1 MSKTE
6 RLLMVQCTSC
16 SKEIQLSV
24 FENHRWQC
32 APTQRLSKITGDFPI
47 VSEKSSFFTSLQEI
61 FPDKPF
67 LKFCWHTI
75 STKIN
80 PRKSFFPKISKKLLL
95 NLFRK
100 RRILLLFLPDSSG
113 QQHSFVLEWMCL
125 TEFELCHFYNFFWIL
140 SFEYFCRVL
149 FVVCVL
155 FTSKFAGSRKGLMHS
170 LMWLSLFF
178 LVFSFFSLQ
187 LINRRTLEI
196 RVDFSSPAI
205 KN

>member
-1 MSKTE
+1 MERPLSPVIVGPEGYTVPLLKELLKSCVIYVRTLQEDIVLDINGPVTNEMSKTE
-6 RLLMVQCTSC
+6 RLPMVQCTSC

-80 PRKSFFPKISKKLLL
+80 PRKSFVPKISKKLLL

-125 TEFELCHFYNFFWIL
+125 TEFELCHF
-140 SFEYFCRVL
+140 
-149 FVVCVL
+149 
-155 FTSKFAGSRKGLMHS
+155 
-170 LMWLSLFF
+170 
-178 LVFSFFSLQ
+178 
-187 LINRRTLEI
+187 
-196 RVDFSSPAI
+196 
-205 KN
+205 

>member
-1 MSKTE
+1 MYT
-6 RLLMVQCTSC
+6 
-16 SKEIQLSV
+16 
-24 FENHRWQC
+24 
-32 APTQRLSKITGDFPI
+32 I
-47 VSEKSSFFTSLQEI
+47 VYKVTLQ
-61 FPDKPF
+61 
-67 LKFCWHTI
+67 
-75 STKIN
+75 
-80 PRKSFFPKISKKLLL
+80 KKLLL

-125 TEFELCHFYNFFWIL
+125 IEFELCHFYNFFWIL

-205 KN
+205 KNLKKISFSDWATHFFLTCYRDIFFWHYLNWKRQIRVNPF